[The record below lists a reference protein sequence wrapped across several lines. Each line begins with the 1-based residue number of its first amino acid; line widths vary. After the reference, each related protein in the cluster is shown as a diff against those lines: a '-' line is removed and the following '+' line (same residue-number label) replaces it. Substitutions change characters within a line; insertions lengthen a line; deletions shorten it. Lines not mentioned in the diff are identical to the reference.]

1 MPVPKPS
8 KGQSKS
14 DYMSECMSFL
24 KDEGK
29 GDHEQRVA
37 ICLDTWR
44 RNNEDT
50 LLSRMNLIL
59 QEQEEKECPP
69 GKKW

>member
-1 MPVPKPS
+1 MPIPKPS

-14 DYMSECMSFL
+14 DYMSKCMSFL

-29 GDHEQRVA
+29 GDQKQRVA

-44 RNNEDT
+44 RNNEDA
-50 LLSRMNLIL
+50 LVSKMNLML
-59 QEQEEKECPP
+59 QEQDEECPP
-69 GKKW
+69 GKVY